1 MILSFIFFTH
11 NSLMFDPPNKSIAY
25 QTLKVK
31 RNVLTT
37 YKIYVII
44 SVEGFMFKVTTFPV
58 KLVEGMEKAVCGQ
71 RNVRGKIVEFSTL
84 LELATHA
91 SEWTIS
97 PVVLK
102 NAYRKNENFESS
114 SLIMVDVDDHMGL
127 DECLAMLD
135 MKQVEFALYT
145 SFSHSEAKDKFHIIL
160 PLDREVTEE
169 CDYKATHDYV
179 SKNFFSRV
187 NDNATSSA
195 SNLFYNGNPKTIR
208 IETNQ
213 ENDELSRIPVQ
224 KGKPSVILTPH
235 NKQLPVAADE
245 RLKMKSLS
253 RKTMTFLQ
261 IGADDGN
268 WHAEFKIAAKNLKAA
283 GFTKEEATEKL
294 LNITG
299 KLTDADIYQIDYAY
313 KNDTW
318 NYNVEILGK
327 DIHPLR
333 EKYYDKVKRKP
344 LQIPEQEIVATFM
357 SERHMD
363 IKVDGRLL
371 LNGEVQD
378 ITYILEEIRHFA
390 QTELQTNTNVNTLSS
405 VISKIST
412 DVKLKRFEQLKEY
425 IKFDNSP
432 FDFEQLIEVV
442 TGKRDHLDVAILKH
456 FIWQTKRKM
465 FKKEVK
471 HHIMPVY
478 VGDSGSGKS
487 YHVRNHL
494 LQPISEIVY
503 FDGDFKKLVDSR
515 EAFNLCTNYIYLMD
529 EMSKADHADVESIK
543 NKITAPTI
551 QYRRLGTNITCQGD
565 NKATFIGTSNNPIE
579 DIIKDPTSIRRFY
592 QINTVAKIDKEKI
605 NQFNYLHMW
614 RSIDENL
621 DEAPFV
627 LPLLEDIKVKQEE
640 FRHKSPLEHF
650 LQENQYS
657 RLELPNAVKIDRN
670 EMYNEF
676 KNWSILN
683 GYKYTLTKHIFCRQ
697 IAAKEGPANRG
708 RVDGELKH
716 FYYKLKK
723 TEDE

>member
-1 MILSFIFFTH
+1 
-11 NSLMFDPPNKSIAY
+11 MFKI
-25 QTLKVK
+25 
-31 RNVLTT
+31 TT
-37 YKIYVII
+37 YPKGKLTSNI
-44 SVEGFMFKVTTFPV
+44 S
-58 KLVEGMEKAVCGQ
+58 KADAGKQCVYGQ
-71 RNVRGKIVEFSTL
+71 IEEFDDLQS
-84 LELATHA
+84 LAIRA
-91 SEWTIS
+91 AEVPIS
-97 PVVLK
+97 PSELK
-102 NAYRKNENFESS
+102 DGKRAAINFISAN
-114 SLIMVDVDDHMGL
+114 IIVIDVDEVISL
-127 DECLAMLD
+127 DECLALLD
-135 MKQVEFALYT
+135 AKQIEFAVYT
-145 SFSHSEAKDKFHIIL
+145 SFSHTEENNKYHVIL
-160 PLDREVTEE
+160 PTSETITSEI
-169 CDYKATHDYV
+169 DYKATYEHAAKTIFG
-179 SKNFFSRV
+179 SV
-187 NDNATSSA
+187 NDGQTCSTA
-195 SNLFYNGNPKTIR
+195 NLFFNGNPSTLRTEFSADSEDI
-208 IETNQ
+208 
-213 ENDELSRIPVQ
+213 SRIPVV
-224 KGKPSVILTPH
+224 KGKPSVVLTPPS
-235 NKQLPVAADE
+235 KQLPVISDQ
-245 RLKMKSLS
+245 RLKIKSLS
-253 RKTMTFLQ
+253 KKTMQFLQ
-261 IGADDGN
+261 VGADDGN
-268 WHAEFKIAAKNLKAA
+268 WHSEFKIAAKNLKAA
-283 GFTKEEATEKL
+283 GFTKEEALEKL

-299 KLTDADIYQIDYAY
+299 NLTEADIYQLDYAY

-333 EKYYDKVKRKP
+333 EKYYDRVKRKA
-344 LQIPEQEIVATFM
+344 LQIPEQEIVSTFM
-357 SERHMD
+357 TERHMD
-363 IKVDGRLL
+363 IKVDGRLV

-378 ITYILEEIRHFA
+378 ITYVLEEIRHFA
-390 QTELQTNTNVNTLSS
+390 QTELQCNTNINTLSS

-412 DVKLKRFEQLKEY
+412 DVKLKRFEQLKDY
-425 IKFDNSP
+425 VKYDNCK
-432 FDFEQLIEVV
+432 FDFEALIEVV
-442 TGKRDHLDVAILKH
+442 TGNRNHLDIAILKH

-487 YHVRNHL
+487 YHIRNHL

-515 EAFNLCTNYIYLMD
+515 EAFNLCTNYVYFMD

-592 QINTVAKIDKEKI
+592 QINTVMEIDREKI
-605 NQFNYLHMW
+605 NNFNYLHMW

-621 DEAPFV
+621 DDAPFV
-627 LPLLEDIKVKQEE
+627 LPLLEEIKVKQEE

-650 LQENQYS
+650 LLENRYTITEQ
-657 RLELPNAVKIDRN
+657 PNCTKIDRN

-683 GYKYTLTKHIFCRQ
+683 GYKYTISKHVFCRQ

-708 RVDGELKH
+708 RIDGELKH

-723 TEDE
+723 SEDE

>member
-1 MILSFIFFTH
+1 
-11 NSLMFDPPNKSIAY
+11 
-25 QTLKVK
+25 
-31 RNVLTT
+31 LTNQNT
-37 YKIYVII
+37 YDKLYVG
-44 SVEGFMFKVTTFPV
+44 GFMFKITTYPNG
-58 KLVEGMEKAVCGQ
+58 KLTSEISKADAGKQCIYGQ
-71 RNVRGKIVEFSTL
+71 IESFNDLPS
-84 LELATHA
+84 LARRA
-91 SEWTIS
+91 AEVPIS
-97 PVVLK
+97 PSELKDGKRAASNFISTNIVV
-102 NAYRKNENFESS
+102 
-114 SLIMVDVDDHMGL
+114 IDVDEVMSL
-127 DECLAMLD
+127 DECLALLD
-135 MKQVEFALYT
+135 SEQIEFALYT
-145 SFSHSEAKDKFHIIL
+145 SFSHTEEKNKFHVIIPIEDL
-160 PLDREVTEE
+160 ITNES
-169 CDYKATHDYV
+169 DYKATYEYIA
-179 SKNFFSRV
+179 KNIFGST
-187 NDNATSSA
+187 NDGQTCSVA
-195 SNLFYNGNPKTIR
+195 NLFFNGNPSTLRVEFNSSSEDI
-208 IETNQ
+208 
-213 ENDELSRIPVQ
+213 SRVSVI
-224 KGKPSVILTPH
+224 KGKPSVTLTPAVLKKNSPAH
-235 NKQLPVAADE
+235 GDE

-253 RKTMTFLQ
+253 KKTMTFLQ

-268 WHAEFKIAAKNLKAA
+268 WHGEFKIAAKNLKAA
-283 GFTKEEATEKL
+283 GFTKEEAMEKL

-299 KLTDADIYQIDYAY
+299 KLTDADVYQLDYAY

-333 EKYYDKVKRKP
+333 EKYYDKVKRKS
-344 LQIPEQEIVATFM
+344 LQIPEQEIVSTFM
-357 SERHMD
+357 AERHMD

-412 DVKLKRFEQLKEY
+412 DVKLKRFEQLKDY

-432 FDFEQLIEVV
+432 FDFEELIEVV
-442 TGKRDHLDVAILKH
+442 TGEKDHLDVAILKH

-478 VGDSGSGKS
+478 VGGSGSGKS

-515 EAFNLCTNYIYLMD
+515 EAFNLCTNYVYLMD

-592 QINTVAKIDKEKI
+592 QINTVADIDREKI
-605 NQFNYLHMW
+605 NKFNYLHMW

-627 LPLLEDIKVKQEE
+627 LPLLEEIKVKQEE

-650 LQENQYS
+650 LKENQYS

-670 EMYNEF
+670 EIYNEF
-676 KNWSILN
+676 RNWSILN

-697 IAAKEGPANRG
+697 IAEKEGEPHRK
-708 RVDGELKH
+708 RLDGEVRY